1 VSIKNK
7 LVTAITTAGLLAGLF
22 GSAFVPTAYGA
33 AGATLTMAYAAA
45 DASDTTYAYYLTTE
59 FPVFTLAT
67 AHVHATN
74 DNGIYGVAIDAGT
87 IRSCTAAGVNG
98 ATVTTPVVT
107 GTQCTASV
115 TGDAIAEGVTFT
127 VTLNKL
133 TAAQVIT
140 LTFSDPDTDSVTAT
154 AQRKLIGQASTAAA
168 SVVDATLSQATLK
181 MNSDRIL
188 DAASAGDD
196 NDGAVDSAGGGTK
209 DVADEVIGGVNY
221 FMPVETLKG
230 AVWTGLIK
238 NGYDGTMATRTAL
251 AEISNSNFAIGCDA
265 TVDGTAA
272 TSSAT
277 VQSFSAT
284 NGIWECE
291 TFASSTSAGG
301 TYTVTIKDV
310 LTGKTLASWSAA
322 FYGVVTTLTAS
333 LVDGNRLPEVAAA
346 DGDDFIDLVG
356 KDANGNTYGDAELTA
371 LTITGYG
378 TVALGTT
385 AGALDMVDGTTVA
398 TKGYY
403 KADNALCPALSTGK
417 TATIAA
423 RHTNASTTVV
433 TSNSLTIN
441 CAAAAADALT
451 VQKIEFEKQNPAPG
465 ETFEVHV
472 YMEDEDGVL
481 AGAGDVLTVDFG
493 LTLTGASVGTD
504 YTAAWDGPGTTIDV
518 SEAVMVIDAHG
529 RYIIEIKAPTTVG
542 TTISVN
548 DPSSSVLAK
557 VYTTND
563 SYAGVLSVGPKKLK
577 ATADFGP
584 AAASKKVAF
593 VLESASGTT
602 KTYYRKANASGVAS
616 YTLAIRGTWTVYAT
630 FGDEISD
637 TGTMKK

>member
-1 VSIKNK
+1 
-7 LVTAITTAGLLAGLF
+7 VTAVTTAGLLAGLF
-22 GSAFVPTAYGA
+22 GSAFVPSVRAGDDDA
-33 AGATLTMAYAAA
+33 ALTMAYAAA
-45 DASDTTYAYYLTTE
+45 DASDTTYAYYLTTA
-59 FPVFTLAT
+59 FPVFTLAIDPDG
-67 AHVHATN
+67 ATD
-74 DNGIYGVAIDAGT
+74 DNGVYGISIDAGT
-87 IRSCTAAGVNG
+87 IRSCTASVTTGGG
-98 ATVTTPVVT
+98 AADTVSTPVVT
-107 GTQCTASV
+107 GTQCTA
-115 TGDAIAEGVTFT
+115 TFTFDNAGDAGGFT

-140 LTFSDPDTDSVTAT
+140 VTFSDENTDSVTAT

-168 SVVDATLSQATLK
+168 TVVDATLSQATLK

-277 VQSFSAT
+277 VQSFTAT

-291 TFASSTSAGG
+291 TFASATSAGG

-310 LTGKTLASWSAA
+310 LTGKTLATWSAA
-322 FYGVVTTLTAS
+322 FYGVVTELTAS
-333 LVDGNRLPEVAAA
+333 LVDGNRLPEVGGA
-346 DGDDFIDLVG
+346 DADDFIDLVG
-356 KDANGNTYGDAELTA
+356 KDANGKTYGDAELTA
-371 LTITGYG
+371 LTIIGRG
-378 TVALGTT
+378 TVAGGTA
-385 AGALDMVDGTTVA
+385 AGDLTMVDGTTVA

-403 KADNALCPALSTGK
+403 KADDALCPALSTGK

-433 TSNSLTIN
+433 TSNSLTIT

-451 VQKIEFEKQNPAPG
+451 VQKIEFEKSNPVPG
-465 ETFEVHV
+465 EEFSV
-472 YMEDEDGVL
+472 YVYLEDEDGVL
-481 AGAGDVLTVDFG
+481 AGAGDVAGANFALS
-493 LTLTGASVGTD
+493 LTGATDSTALWDGTTV
-504 YTAAWDGPGTTIDV
+504 TAAGNFVTGN
-518 SEAVMVIDAHG
+518 G
-529 RYIIEIKAPTTVG
+529 RIEMTIKAPATVG
-542 TTISVN
+542 TVITVS
-548 DPSSSVLAK
+548 DPTTSAIAK

-563 SYAGVLSVGPKKLK
+563 AYAGVLSVGPKKLK

-584 AAASKKVAF
+584 AAAKKKVAF
-593 VLESASGTT
+593 VLESAAGVT
-602 KTYYRKANASGVAS
+602 KTYYRRANASGVAS
-616 YTLAIRGTWTVYAT
+616 YTLALRGTWTVYAT

-637 TGTMKK
+637 TGTMRR

>member
-1 VSIKNK
+1 
-7 LVTAITTAGLLAGLF
+7 VTAVTTAGLLAGLF
-22 GSAFVPTAYGA
+22 GSAFVPSVRAGDDDA
-33 AGATLTMAYAAA
+33 ALTMAYAAA
-45 DASDTTYAYYLTTE
+45 DASDTTYAYYLTTA
-59 FPVFTLAT
+59 FPVFTLAIDPDG
-67 AHVHATN
+67 ATD
-74 DNGIYGVAIDAGT
+74 DNGVYGISIDAGT
-87 IRSCTAAGVNG
+87 IRSCTASVTTGGG
-98 ATVTTPVVT
+98 AADTVSTPVVT
-107 GTQCTASV
+107 GTQCTA
-115 TGDAIAEGVTFT
+115 TFTFDNAGDAGGFT

-140 LTFSDPDTDSVTAT
+140 VTFSDENTDSVTAT

-168 SVVDATLSQATLK
+168 TVVDATLSQATLK

-277 VQSFSAT
+277 VQSFTAT

-291 TFASSTSAGG
+291 TFASATSAGG

-310 LTGKTLASWSAA
+310 LTGKTLATWSAA
-322 FYGVVTTLTAS
+322 FYGVVTELTAS
-333 LVDGNRLPEVAAA
+333 LVDGDRLPEVGGA
-346 DGDDFIDLVG
+346 DADDFIDLVG
-356 KDANGNTYGDAELTA
+356 KDANGKTYGDAELTA
-371 LTITGYG
+371 LTIIGRG
-378 TVALGTT
+378 TVAGGTA
-385 AGALDMVDGTTVA
+385 AGDLTMVDGTTVA

-403 KADNALCPALSTGK
+403 KADDALCPALSTGK

-433 TSNSLTIN
+433 TSNSLTIT

-451 VQKIEFEKQNPAPG
+451 VQKIEFEKSNPVPG
-465 ETFEVHV
+465 EEFSV
-472 YMEDEDGVL
+472 YVYLEDEDGVL
-481 AGAGDVLTVDFG
+481 AGAGDVAGANFALS
-493 LTLTGASVGTD
+493 LTGATDSTALWDGTTV
-504 YTAAWDGPGTTIDV
+504 TAAGNFVTGN
-518 SEAVMVIDAHG
+518 G
-529 RYIIEIKAPTTVG
+529 RIEMTIKAPATVG
-542 TTISVN
+542 TVITVS
-548 DPSSSVLAK
+548 DPTTSAIAK

-563 SYAGVLSVGPKKLK
+563 AYAGVLSVGPKKLK

-584 AAASKKVAF
+584 AASNKKVAF
-593 VLESASGTT
+593 VLESAAGVT

-616 YTLAIRGTWTVYAT
+616 YTIALRGTWTVYAT
-630 FGDEISD
+630 FGDEISG
-637 TGTMKK
+637 TGTMRR

>member
-1 VSIKNK
+1 
-7 LVTAITTAGLLAGLF
+7 
-22 GSAFVPTAYGA
+22 
-33 AGATLTMAYAAA
+33 
-45 DASDTTYAYYLTTE
+45 
-59 FPVFTLAT
+59 
-67 AHVHATN
+67 
-74 DNGIYGVAIDAGT
+74 
-87 IRSCTAAGVNG
+87 
-98 ATVTTPVVT
+98 
-107 GTQCTASV
+107 V
-115 TGDAIAEGVTFT
+115 TGDAIGEGVTFT

-133 TAAQVIT
+133 TAGQVIS

-168 SVVDATLSQATLK
+168 TVVDATLSQATLK

-277 VQSFSAT
+277 VQSFTAT

-291 TFASSTSAGG
+291 TFASATSAGG

-310 LTGKTLASWSAA
+310 LTGKTLATWSAA
-322 FYGVVTTLTAS
+322 FYGVVTELTAS

-356 KDANGNTYGDAELTA
+356 KDANGKTYGDAELTA

-378 TVALGTT
+378 TIAGGTT

-423 RHTNASTTVV
+423 RHTNANTTVV
-433 TSNSLTIN
+433 T
-441 CAAAAADALT
+441 
-451 VQKIEFEKQNPAPG
+451 
-465 ETFEVHV
+465 
-472 YMEDEDGVL
+472 
-481 AGAGDVLTVDFG
+481 
-493 LTLTGASVGTD
+493 
-504 YTAAWDGPGTTIDV
+504 
-518 SEAVMVIDAHG
+518 
-529 RYIIEIKAPTTVG
+529 YI
-542 TTISVN
+542 
-548 DPSSSVLAK
+548 
-557 VYTTND
+557 
-563 SYAGVLSVGPKKLK
+563 
-577 ATADFGP
+577 
-584 AAASKKVAF
+584 
-593 VLESASGTT
+593 
-602 KTYYRKANASGVAS
+602 
-616 YTLAIRGTWTVYAT
+616 
-630 FGDEISD
+630 
-637 TGTMKK
+637 

>member
-1 VSIKNK
+1 
-7 LVTAITTAGLLAGLF
+7 VTAVTTAGLLAGLF

-45 DASDTTYAYYLTTE
+45 DASDTTYAYYLTTA

-67 AHVHATN
+67 AHVHATD

-87 IRSCTAAGVNG
+87 IRSCTAAAVNG
-98 ATVTTPVVT
+98 STVSTPVVT
-107 GTQCTASV
+107 GTQCTATV
-115 TGDAIAEGVTFT
+115 TGDAINEGVTFT

-133 TAAQVIT
+133 TAGQVIS

-168 SVVDATLSQATLK
+168 TVVDATLSQATLK

-277 VQSFSAT
+277 VQSFTAT

-291 TFASSTSAGG
+291 AYAGATSAGG

-310 LTGKTLASWSAA
+310 LTGKTLATWSAA
-322 FYGVVTTLTAS
+322 FYGVVTELTAS
-333 LVDGNRLPEVAAA
+333 LVDGNRLPEVGGA
-346 DGDDFIDLVG
+346 DADDFIDLVG
-356 KDANGNTYGDAELTA
+356 KDANGKTYGDAELTA
-371 LTITGYG
+371 LTIIGRG
-378 TVALGTT
+378 TVAGGTAAADLG
-385 AGALDMVDGTTVA
+385 MVDGTTVA

-423 RHTNASTTVV
+423 RHTNANTTVV
-433 TSNSLTIN
+433 TSNSLTIT

-451 VQKIEFEKQNPAPG
+451 VQKIEFEKSNPVPG
-465 ETFEVHV
+465 EEFSV
-472 YMEDEDGVL
+472 YVYLEDEDGVL
-481 AGAGDVLTVDFG
+481 AGAGDVAGANFALS
-493 LTLTGASVGTD
+493 LTGATDSTALWDGTTV
-504 YTAAWDGPGTTIDV
+504 TAAGNFVTGN
-518 SEAVMVIDAHG
+518 G
-529 RYIIEIKAPTTVG
+529 RIEMTIKAPATVG
-542 TTISVN
+542 TVITVS
-548 DPSSSVLAK
+548 DPTTSAIAK

-563 SYAGVLSVGPKKLK
+563 AYAGVLSVGPKKLK

-584 AAASKKVAF
+584 AASNKKVAF
-593 VLESASGTT
+593 VLESAAGVT

-616 YTLAIRGTWTVYAT
+616 YTIALRGTWTVYAT
-630 FGDEISD
+630 FGDEISG
-637 TGTMKK
+637 TGTMRR

>member
-1 VSIKNK
+1 
-7 LVTAITTAGLLAGLF
+7 VTAVTTAGLLAGLF

-45 DASDTTYAYYLTTE
+45 DASDTTYAYYLTTA

-67 AHVHATN
+67 AHVHATD

-87 IRSCTAAGVNG
+87 IRSCTAAAVNG
-98 ATVTTPVVT
+98 STVSTPVVT
-107 GTQCTASV
+107 GTQCTATV
-115 TGDAIAEGVTFT
+115 TGDAIGEGVTFT

-133 TAAQVIT
+133 TAGQVIS

-168 SVVDATLSQATLK
+168 TVVDATLSQATLK

-277 VQSFSAT
+277 VQSFTAT

-291 TFASSTSAGG
+291 TFASATSAGG

-310 LTGKTLASWSAA
+310 LTGKTLATWSAA
-322 FYGVVTTLTAS
+322 FYGVVTELTAS
-333 LVDGNRLPEVAAA
+333 LVDGNRLPEVGGA
-346 DGDDFIDLVG
+346 DADDFIDLVG
-356 KDANGNTYGDAELTA
+356 KDANGKTYGDAELTA
-371 LTITGYG
+371 LTIIGRG
-378 TVALGTT
+378 TVAGGTA
-385 AGALDMVDGTTVA
+385 AGDLTMVDGTTVA

-403 KADNALCPALSTGK
+403 KADDALCPALSTGK

-433 TSNSLTIN
+433 TSNSLTIT

-451 VQKIEFEKQNPAPG
+451 VQKIEFEKSNPVPG
-465 ETFEVHV
+465 EEFSV
-472 YMEDEDGVL
+472 YVYLEDEDGVL
-481 AGAGDVLTVDFG
+481 AGAGDVAGANFALS
-493 LTLTGASVGTD
+493 LTGATDSTALWDGTTV
-504 YTAAWDGPGTTIDV
+504 TAAGNFVTGN
-518 SEAVMVIDAHG
+518 G
-529 RYIIEIKAPTTVG
+529 RIEMTIKAPATVG
-542 TTISVN
+542 TVITVS
-548 DPSSSVLAK
+548 DPTTSAIAK

-563 SYAGVLSVGPKKLK
+563 AYAGVLSVGPKKLK

-584 AAASKKVAF
+584 AASNKKVAF
-593 VLESASGTT
+593 VLESAAGVT

-616 YTLAIRGTWTVYAT
+616 YTIALRGTWTVYAT
-630 FGDEISD
+630 FGDEISG
-637 TGTMKK
+637 TGTMRR

>member
-7 LVTAITTAGLLAGLF
+7 LVTAVTTAGLLAGLF
-22 GSAFVPTAYGA
+22 GSAFVPSVRAGDDDA
-33 AGATLTMAYAAA
+33 ALTMAYAAA
-45 DASDTTYAYYLTTE
+45 DASDTTYAYYLTTA
-59 FPVFTLAT
+59 FPVFTLAIDPDG
-67 AHVHATN
+67 ATD
-74 DNGIYGVAIDAGT
+74 DNGVYGISIDAGT
-87 IRSCTAAGVNG
+87 IRSCTASVTTGGG
-98 ATVTTPVVT
+98 AADTVSTPVVT
-107 GTQCTASV
+107 GTQCTA
-115 TGDAIAEGVTFT
+115 TFTFDNAGDAGGFT

-140 LTFSDPDTDSVTAT
+140 VTFSDENTDSVTAT

-168 SVVDATLSQATLK
+168 TVVDATLSQATLK

-277 VQSFSAT
+277 VQSFTAT

-291 TFASSTSAGG
+291 TFASATSAGG

-310 LTGKTLASWSAA
+310 LTGKTLATWSAA
-322 FYGVVTTLTAS
+322 FYGVVTELTAS
-333 LVDGNRLPEVAAA
+333 LVDGDRLPEVGGA
-346 DGDDFIDLVG
+346 DADDFIDLVG
-356 KDANGNTYGDAELTA
+356 KDANGKTYGDAELTA
-371 LTITGYG
+371 LTIIGRG
-378 TVALGTT
+378 TVAGGTA
-385 AGALDMVDGTTVA
+385 AGDLTMVDGTTVA

-403 KADNALCPALSTGK
+403 KADDALCPALSTGK

-433 TSNSLTIN
+433 TSNSLTIT

-451 VQKIEFEKQNPAPG
+451 VQKIEFEKSNPVPG
-465 ETFEVHV
+465 EEFSV
-472 YMEDEDGVL
+472 YVYLEDEDGVL
-481 AGAGDVLTVDFG
+481 AGAGDVAGANFALS
-493 LTLTGASVGTD
+493 LTGATDSTALWDGTTV
-504 YTAAWDGPGTTIDV
+504 TAAGNFVTGN
-518 SEAVMVIDAHG
+518 G
-529 RYIIEIKAPTTVG
+529 RIEMTIKAPATVG
-542 TTISVN
+542 TVITVS
-548 DPSSSVLAK
+548 DPTTSAIAK

-563 SYAGVLSVGPKKLK
+563 AYAGVLSVGPKKLK

-584 AAASKKVAF
+584 AASNKKVAF
-593 VLESASGTT
+593 VLESAAGVT

-616 YTLAIRGTWTVYAT
+616 YTIALRGTWTVYAT
-630 FGDEISD
+630 FGDEISG
-637 TGTMKK
+637 TGTMRR

>member
-1 VSIKNK
+1 
-7 LVTAITTAGLLAGLF
+7 VTAVTTAGLLAGLF
-22 GSAFVPTAYGA
+22 GSAFVPSVRAGDDDA
-33 AGATLTMAYAAA
+33 ALTMAYAAA
-45 DASDTTYAYYLTTE
+45 DASDTTYAYYLTTA
-59 FPVFTLAT
+59 FPVFTLAIDPDG
-67 AHVHATN
+67 ATD
-74 DNGIYGVAIDAGT
+74 DNGVYGISIDAGT
-87 IRSCTAAGVNG
+87 IRSCTASVTTGGG
-98 ATVTTPVVT
+98 AADTVSTPVVT
-107 GTQCTASV
+107 GTQCTA
-115 TGDAIAEGVTFT
+115 TFTFDNAGDAGGFT

-140 LTFSDPDTDSVTAT
+140 VTFSDENTDSVTAT

-168 SVVDATLSQATLK
+168 TVVDATLSQATLK

-196 NDGAVDSAGGGTK
+196 NDGAIDSAGGGTK

-277 VQSFSAT
+277 VQSFTAT

-291 TFASSTSAGG
+291 TFASATSAGG

-310 LTGKTLASWSAA
+310 LTGKTLATWSAA
-322 FYGVVTTLTAS
+322 FYGVVTELTAS
-333 LVDGNRLPEVAAA
+333 LVDGNRLPEVGGA
-346 DGDDFIDLVG
+346 DADDFIDLVG
-356 KDANGNTYGDAELTA
+356 KDANGKTYGDAELTA
-371 LTITGYG
+371 LTIIGRG
-378 TVALGTT
+378 TVAGGTA
-385 AGALDMVDGTTVA
+385 AGDLTMVDGTTVA

-403 KADNALCPALSTGK
+403 KADDALCPALSTGK

-433 TSNSLTIN
+433 TSNSLTIT

-451 VQKIEFEKQNPAPG
+451 VQKIEFEKSNPVPG
-465 ETFEVHV
+465 EEFSV
-472 YMEDEDGVL
+472 YVYLEDEDGVL
-481 AGAGDVLTVDFG
+481 AGAGDVAGANFALS
-493 LTLTGASVGTD
+493 LTGATDSTALWDGTTV
-504 YTAAWDGPGTTIDV
+504 TAAGNFVTGN
-518 SEAVMVIDAHG
+518 G
-529 RYIIEIKAPTTVG
+529 RIEMTIKAPATVG
-542 TTISVN
+542 TVITVS
-548 DPSSSVLAK
+548 DPTTSAIAK

-563 SYAGVLSVGPKKLK
+563 AYAGVLSVGPKKLK

-584 AAASKKVAF
+584 AASNKKVAF
-593 VLESASGTT
+593 VLESAAGVT

-616 YTLAIRGTWTVYAT
+616 YTIALRGTWTVYAT
-630 FGDEISD
+630 FGDEISG
-637 TGTMKK
+637 TGTMRR

>member
-7 LVTAITTAGLLAGLF
+7 LVTAVTTAGLLAGLF
-22 GSAFVPTAYGA
+22 GSAFVPSARAA

-45 DASDTTYAYYLTTE
+45 DASDTTYAYYLTTA

-67 AHVHATN
+67 AHVHATD

-87 IRSCTAAGVNG
+87 IRSCTAAAVNG
-98 ATVTTPVVT
+98 STVSTPVVT
-107 GTQCTASV
+107 GTQCTATV

-133 TAAQVIT
+133 TAAQVISV
-140 LTFSDPDTDSVTAT
+140 TFSDPDTDSVTAT
-154 AQRKLIGQASTAAA
+154 GQRKLIGQATTAA
-168 SVVDATLSQATLK
+168 STVVDATLSQATLK
-181 MNSDRIL
+181 MNSDNIL
-188 DAASAGDD
+188 DDATAGDD
-196 NDGAVDSAGGGTK
+196 NDGAVDTAGGGTK

-277 VQSFSAT
+277 VQSFTAT

-291 TFASSTSAGG
+291 AYAGATSAGG

-310 LTGKTLASWSAA
+310 LTGKTLATWSAA
-322 FYGVVTTLTAS
+322 FYGVVTELTAS
-333 LVDGNRLPEVAAA
+333 LVDGARVPEVAGA
-346 DGDDFIDLVG
+346 DVDDFIDLVG
-356 KDANGNTYGDAELTA
+356 KDANGKTYGDAELTA
-371 LTITGYG
+371 LTIIGRG
-378 TVALGTT
+378 TVAGGT
-385 AGALDMVDGTTVA
+385 AAADLAMGDGTTVA

-403 KADNALCPALSTGK
+403 KADDALCPALSTGK

-423 RHTNASTTVV
+423 RHTNAATTVV
-433 TSNSLTIN
+433 TSNSLTIT

-451 VQKIEFEKQNPAPG
+451 VQKIEFEKSNPVPG
-465 ETFEVHV
+465 EEFSV
-472 YMEDEDGVL
+472 YVYLEDEDGVL
-481 AGAGDVLTVDFG
+481 AGGGDVAGANFALS
-493 LTLTGASVGTD
+493 LTGATDSTALWDGTTV
-504 YTAAWDGPGTTIDV
+504 TAAGNFVTGN
-518 SEAVMVIDAHG
+518 G
-529 RYIIEIKAPTTVG
+529 YIEMTIKAPATVG
-542 TTISVN
+542 TVITVS
-548 DPSSSVLAK
+548 DPATSAIAK

-563 SYAGVLSVGPKKLK
+563 AYAGVLSVGAKKLK

-584 AAASKKVAF
+584 AASNKKVAF
-593 VLESASGTT
+593 VLESAAGVT

-616 YTLAIRGTWTVYAT
+616 YTIALRGTWTVYAT
-630 FGDEISD
+630 FGDEISG
-637 TGTMKK
+637 TGTMRR

>member
-1 VSIKNK
+1 MSIKNK
-7 LVTAITTAGLLAGLF
+7 LVTAVTTAGLLAGLF
-22 GSAFVPTAYGA
+22 GSAFVPSARAA

-45 DASDTTYAYYLTTE
+45 DASDTTYAYYLTTA

-67 AHVHATN
+67 AHVHATD

-87 IRSCTAAGVNG
+87 IRSCTAAAVNG
-98 ATVTTPVVT
+98 STVSTPVVT
-107 GTQCTASV
+107 GTQCTATV

-133 TAAQVIT
+133 TAAQVISV
-140 LTFSDPDTDSVTAT
+140 TFSDPDTDSVTAT
-154 AQRKLIGQASTAAA
+154 GQRKLIGQATTAA
-168 SVVDATLSQATLK
+168 STVVDATLSQATLK
-181 MNSDRIL
+181 MNSDNIL
-188 DAASAGDD
+188 DDATAGDD
-196 NDGAVDSAGGGTK
+196 NDGAVDTAGGGTK

-277 VQSFSAT
+277 VQSFTAT

-291 TFASSTSAGG
+291 AYAGATSAGG

-310 LTGKTLASWSAA
+310 LTGKTLATWSAA
-322 FYGVVTTLTAS
+322 FYGVVTELTAS
-333 LVDGNRLPEVAAA
+333 LVDGARVPEVAGA
-346 DGDDFIDLVG
+346 DVDDFIDLVG
-356 KDANGNTYGDAELTA
+356 KDANGKTYGDAELTA
-371 LTITGYG
+371 LTIIGRG
-378 TVALGTT
+378 TVAGGT
-385 AGALDMVDGTTVA
+385 AAADLAMGDGTTVA

-403 KADNALCPALSTGK
+403 KADDALCPALSTGK

-423 RHTNASTTVV
+423 RHTNAATTVV
-433 TSNSLTIN
+433 TSNSLTIT

-451 VQKIEFEKQNPAPG
+451 VQKIEFEKSNPVPG
-465 ETFEVHV
+465 EEFSV
-472 YMEDEDGVL
+472 YVYLEDEDGVL
-481 AGAGDVLTVDFG
+481 AGGGDVAGANFALS
-493 LTLTGASVGTD
+493 LTGATDSTALWDGTTV
-504 YTAAWDGPGTTIDV
+504 TAAGNFVTGN
-518 SEAVMVIDAHG
+518 G
-529 RYIIEIKAPTTVG
+529 YIEMTIKAPATVG
-542 TTISVN
+542 TVITVS
-548 DPSSSVLAK
+548 DPATSAIAK

-563 SYAGVLSVGPKKLK
+563 AYAGVLSVGAKKLK

-584 AAASKKVAF
+584 AASNKKVAF
-593 VLESASGTT
+593 VLESAAGVT

-616 YTLAIRGTWTVYAT
+616 YTIALRGTWTVYAT
-630 FGDEISD
+630 FGDEISG
-637 TGTMKK
+637 TGTMRR